1 MSRDSYHIKT
11 MFDIALTAQNSKIW
25 DLVTLVQKFYSGIVK
40 HSVVTTLDT
49 GLVIKAITGIDVHL
63 LPCGSEGGYL
73 QLARLVQANN
83 TI

>member
-1 MSRDSYHIKT
+1 
-11 MFDIALTAQNSKIW
+11 MFDIALTAQNPKIW